1 MKTVQ
6 LSISYRAFLL
16 VFIINLGLLPGGLS
30 TSLADPQQP
39 AATDTK
45 KQTSEKQKKDS
56 AKEDQEYYELL
67 RLFVDTLDQ
76 VDRNYVKDV
85 SRRELME
92 AAIESMVRKLDQ
104 YSNYIPPA
112 QIERFKTSVE
122 NEFG

>member
-6 LSISYRAFLL
+6 LSTSYRAFLL

-39 AATDTK
+39 ASTEAK
-45 KQTSEKQKKDS
+45 KQASEKQKKDS

-85 SRRELME
+85 SR
-92 AAIESMVRKLDQ
+92 
-104 YSNYIPPA
+104 
-112 QIERFKTSVE
+112 
-122 NEFG
+122 